1 MEDKVQAIRDF
12 PLPLTQRKV
21 REFLGLVNVYHSF
34 VPSCA
39 QTLQPLHN
47 NLLKMAPKVTS
58 PLTWT
63 EAATVTFQS
72 IKDALAIATLLVHPL
87 NQRPQPASSLMPPAA
102 DRQNVVLPCVL
113 FPEVDSYPAEVCTFD
128 CELLA
133 IYLAVKHF
141 HYFVEGCYIVTD
153 YKPLTYALHSRST
166 NHSPHQLDYIS
177 QFTSD
182 IRHLSGCVNAA
193 VDTLSHI
200 EVSALA
206 GSPSITPQNLA
217 ITQQEEDVAD
227 ITGDTSLDLPH
238 VSILAT
244 EVTLLCDV
252 TTGTLR
258 PYMPQKL
265 QRLIFDHLHGLF
277 HPGIHA
283 TQRLIA
289 SSTSGPA

>member
-1 MEDKVQAIRDF
+1 ML
-12 PLPLTQRKV
+12 LPSLP
-21 REFLGLVNVYHSF
+21 FGP
-34 VPSCA
+34 PS
-39 QTLQPLHN
+39 QPE
-47 NLLKMAPKVTS
+47 APTCI
-58 PLTWT
+58 L
-63 EAATVTFQS
+63 
-72 IKDALAIATLLVHPL
+72 ID
-87 NQRPQPASSLMPPAA
+87 ASSSAVDA
-102 DRQNVVLPCVL
+102 VLQQLIDKTWCSLAYFSRKLTPTQQKY
-113 FPEVDSYPAEVCTFD
+113 STFD

-153 YKPLTYALHSRST
+153 YKPLMYALQSRST
-166 NHSPHQLDYIS
+166 NHSPRQLDYIS

-227 ITGDTSLDLPH
+227 ITGDISLDLPH